1 MEEHQTLNE
10 NIPGGRKMK
19 KVKRNRKVGSQE
31 GELLCKGHKGEEKKM
46 KREGKKAISKA

>member
-10 NIPGGRKMK
+10 NIPSGRKMK

-31 GELLCKGHKGEEKKM
+31 GELLCKGHKGEEKK
-46 KREGKKAISKA
+46 